1 MLLVYELM
9 CVLNTELSLEKHA
22 LYYSVYLIV
31 FKKGTFLFIL
41 YRLSFFKVKNLSKL
55 FYFWLEFAKKGPKFW
70 QNEEI
75 QQGLVWIVN
84 Y

>member
-1 MLLVYELM
+1 MTLKALNTTDLIKILMLLVYELM

-55 FYFWLEFAKKGPKFW
+55 F
-70 QNEEI
+70 
-75 QQGLVWIVN
+75 
-84 Y
+84 